1 MGFSTVI
8 RIPQILLT
16 GLICIW
22 SLGLAAQESKDTTSE
37 SRVLIENAD
46 KSINEI
52 KDKKNRQYL
61 KGNVRVIH
69 DSIFMFCDSAI
80 LYENQLQAIGDV
92 IIIQDDTIRIFSDSL
107 YYDGDSKY
115 AELFYGVVLENK
127 EKKMFTERLYYD
139 LENKFA
145 IFPDTCLLVNRD
157 LKLSSLRARY
167 NVRNNT
173 AYFYEEVT
181 AIDGQTSF
189 KSDSLL
195 YDTDIDRA
203 YFITSTYIQQEDKR
217 IYCEEGF
224 YDLLD
229 KRAYFSGNP
238 VYFSKDQLARS
249 KHMSFSGA
257 DSLTILYGDAYV
269 KDSVSEARAEKI
281 SLDEKTND
289 IILEGDASY
298 AEADKFIEGE
308 IISYNQETGDVRIGG
323 EAKIEMEEG
332 ILSGDSLDYI
342 NLSDLGKVMGGA
354 IWRDTIDNREIE
366 SDVFLYREKDEYFK
380 AIAESRRPLVKQL
393 VDKDTLYFS
402 ADTLISAKDSLDGTQ
417 FMEAVRYVKIFK
429 SDLQAVCD
437 SMFFSERDSI
447 IFLHGSPIVWSDTT
461 QFTADTIK
469 LVLKD
474 DEIKEIIASSNAFII
489 SNEVDEYYNQIKG
502 SYIHAYLDS
511 NRLKKMIV
519 RGNSES
525 LYFIRD
531 EEDAMLGPTRTICG
545 HMAFYFNASD
555 LLTVRY
561 YAEPDSELIP
571 IQKASADELRL
582 KDFKWSEQLK
592 PRRWQDV
599 LKVSRSLAGTDVS
612 RKPQDEYEKDVNEI
626 IKKANAIK
634 GGKK

>member
-1 MGFSTVI
+1 MGFSITI
-8 RIPQILLT
+8 RIPQILLIA
-16 GLICIW
+16 LICIC
-22 SLGLAAQESKDTTSE
+22 SLGLKAQESNDTTSK

-52 KDKKNRQYL
+52 KDKKNTQYL
-61 KGNVRVIH
+61 KGNVRIIH

-80 LYENQLQAIGDV
+80 LYDNQLEAIGEV
-92 IIIQDDTIRIFSDSL
+92 VIIQDDTIRIFSDSL

-127 EKKMFTERLYYD
+127 ERKIFTQRLYYD

-145 IFPDTCLLVNRD
+145 IFPDTCLLVNQD

-181 AIDGQTSF
+181 AIDGETSF

-195 YDTDIDRA
+195 YDTEIDRA
-203 YFITSTYIQQEDKR
+203 YFITATYIQQGDKR
-217 IYCEEGF
+217 IYCEDGF
-224 YDLLD
+224 YDLID
-229 KRAYFSGNP
+229 KRAYFSGDP
-238 VYFSKDQLARS
+238 VYFSEDQLARS
-249 KHMSFSGA
+249 KHMSYSGA

-269 KDSVSEARAEKI
+269 RDSVSEAKAEKI

-298 AEADKFIEGE
+298 AEGDKYIEGE
-308 IISYNQETGDVRIGG
+308 LIIYNQETGDVRIGG
-323 EAKIEMEEG
+323 KGKIELEKG
-332 ILSGDSLDYI
+332 ILSGDSLDYVKAT
-342 NLSDLGKVMGGA
+342 DLGKVKGDA

-366 SDVFLYREKDEYFK
+366 SDVFFYREKDEYFK
-380 AIAESRRPLVKQL
+380 AITDSRRPLVKQL
-393 VDKDTLYFS
+393 TDKDTLYFS
-402 ADTLISAKDSLDGTQ
+402 ADTLTSARNTADSTK

-437 SMFFSERDSI
+437 SMFFSDRDSI
-447 IFLHGSPIVWSDTT
+447 IFLHGNPIVWSDTT

-474 DEIKEIIASSNAFII
+474 DAVKEIIASSKAFII
-489 SNEVDEYYNQIKG
+489 SKEVDEYYNQIKG

-511 NRLKKMIV
+511 NRLHKMIV

-531 EEDAMLGPTRTICG
+531 EEDAMLGPTRTLCS
-545 HMAFYFNASD
+545 HMAFYFDAND

-561 YAEPDSELIP
+561 YTEPDSELIP
-571 IQKASADELRL
+571 MEKASVAELRL
-582 KDFKWSEQLK
+582 KDFKWLEHLK
-592 PRRWQDV
+592 PVIWQDV
-599 LKVSRSLAGTDVS
+599 LEVNRSLARADVS
-612 RKPQDEYEKDVNEI
+612 NESQDEFEKDVNEV
-626 IKKANAIK
+626 IKKAGVLK
-634 GGKK
+634 GEKK